1 MLYICPVLFLF
12 VITMIFHKSTGL
24 PQCTQPIKDRGL
36 TQMEKDNIL
45 QLTIES
51 HPSVEKDRG
60 CLRDSEDSPSKRF
73 EESCQSVLS
82 CGLASTWPP

>member
-36 TQMEKDNIL
+36 TEMEKDNIL
-45 QLTIES
+45 QLHNDLRQKVLQGAIDGLPKARYMKVLEWDSQLES
-51 HPSVEKDRG
+51 EAQR
-60 CLRDSEDSPSKRF
+60 
-73 EESCQSVLS
+73 
-82 CGLASTWPP
+82 